1 MSITA
6 GIDWDSS
13 DSNSEGNMC
22 RLCMKKNHNFYSI
35 FSSNIAYK
43 ITVKDAL
50 HDLVG
55 LQVSVG
61 DGLPAIVCP
70 LCVKKLTELS
80 DFKKICFESDAELR
94 EISSRITPR
103 PSFAEDGELIESCT
117 MTHKSKMDSGGLPA
131 PDRVP
136 MQTTSTSYPLA
147 ERHPRVDPS
156 DNCVASSALVTVI
169 ESKTEGSHTGSEGNV
184 MDKDLEK
191 FDALHP
197 DKMTSC
203 SFPIHGQFCSESK
216 ISRDGAEVTV
226 VGNRS
231 GCDTPKI
238 PHSLRFVRIS
248 ENRRIG
254 TEAVKEDKEEI
265 ICSLM
270 ESPGSSYRPNDNYYH
285 CFNCIDAFDTKIEL
299 IKHLDIHFGADNGDV
314 SAESSMGYNE
324 SHKTLVSIR
333 ESSST
338 CDTISSMT
346 SNGVKKSFIRKSH
359 LLTHIQSHA

>member
-55 LQVSVG
+55 LQVKTASPENV
-61 DGLPAIVCP
+61 L
-70 LCVKKLTELS
+70 
-80 DFKKICFESDAELR
+80 DAEGTRAILTDHNGKLAGAKK
-94 EISSRITPR
+94 EPFLKNSK